1 MSNIS
6 HLPNQRRAAILEAL
20 ARGEAVSAAKLAADY
35 AVSEDAIRRDLR
47 KLAAEGL
54 CEKVYGGALPVAPS
68 AQPVS
73 VRTTE
78 DVERKEALVKA
89 ALSLI
94 RPRDC
99 LFLDVGSTNI
109 ILAEH
114 LPANL
119 ELTVVTNSVPVIA
132 KLIGRK
138 GLNLFSLGGAVNA
151 DVGGTTGSQAIK
163 ALENFQFD
171 LTFLGTCGLCRQT
184 GVSAFD
190 AADADVK
197 RAVVHNSR
205 RVAILAT
212 REKLGTRLPHRILPF
227 DRIDCLVLEA
237 VEGEEQ
243 RLEFMT
249 DANEIVVAEP
259 PTARRTS
266 VR

>member
-35 AVSEDAIRRDLR
+35 SVSEDAIRRDLR

-73 VRTTE
+73 VRTAE
-78 DVERKEALVKA
+78 DVDRKEALVKA
-89 ALSLI
+89 AVSLI

-114 LPANL
+114 LPLNL
-119 ELTVVTNSVPVIA
+119 ELTVVTNSIPVVA
-132 KLIGRK
+132 KLMGRK
-138 GLNLFSLGGAVNA
+138 GLHLFSLGGAVNA
-151 DVGGTTGSQAIK
+151 EVGGTTGSQTIS
-163 ALENFQFD
+163 ALQNFQFD
-171 LTFLGTCGLCRQT
+171 LTFLGTCGLCRQN
-184 GVSAFD
+184 GVSAYD
-190 AADADVK
+190 AEDADVK
-197 RAVVHNSR
+197 RAAIRASD
-205 RVAILAT
+205 RVTILAT
-212 REKLGTRLPHRILPF
+212 KEKLDTRLPHRILAF
-227 DRIDCLVLEA
+227 DGIDSLVLEEQ
-237 VEGEEQ
+237 VSEEC
-243 RLEFMT
+243 RLEYKT
-249 DANEIVVAEP
+249 ETNRIVVAAP
-259 PTARRTS
+259 PAARRTL

>member
-1 MSNIS
+1 MSNVS
-6 HLPNQRRAAILEAL
+6 HLPNQRRAAILEVL
-20 ARGEAVSAAKLAADY
+20 ARGEAVSAAKLAADF

-73 VRTTE
+73 VRSTE
-78 DVERKEALVKA
+78 DIERKEALVKA

-109 ILAEH
+109 VLAER
-114 LPANL
+114 LPLNL

-132 KLIGRK
+132 KLMGRK

-151 DVGGTTGSQAIK
+151 GVGGTTGSQAIR
-163 ALENFQFD
+163 ALANFQFD

-190 AADADVK
+190 AGDADVK
-197 RAVVHNSR
+197 RAAVQNSR
-205 RVAILAT
+205 RVVILAT
-212 REKLGTRLPHRILPF
+212 AEKLGSRLPHRILPYE
-227 DRIDCLVLEA
+227 RIDCLVLEA
-237 VEGEEQ
+237 ESGEEH
-243 RLEFMT
+243 RLEFET
-249 DANEIVVAEP
+249 GANEVVVAEP
-259 PTARRTS
+259 PAARRT
-266 VR
+266 VGR

>member
-6 HLPNQRRAAILEAL
+6 HLPNQRRAAILETL

-89 ALSLI
+89 ALTLI
-94 RPRDC
+94 KPRDC

-109 ILAEH
+109 FLAEH
-114 LPANL
+114 LPRNF

-132 KLIGRK
+132 KLMGRK
-138 GLNLFSLGGAVNA
+138 GLALFSLGGAVNA

-163 ALENFQFD
+163 ALEQFQFD

-184 GVSAFD
+184 GVSAYD
-190 AADADVK
+190 AGDAEVK
-197 RAVVHNSR
+197 RAAVQNSR

-212 REKLGTRLPHRILPF
+212 AKKLGTRLPHKVLSF
-227 DRIDCLVLEA
+227 ERIDCLVLEA
-237 VEGEEQ
+237 DAGEEH
-243 RLEFMT
+243 RTEFET
-249 DANEIVVAEP
+249 DVNQVVVAGP
-259 PTARRTS
+259 AAASRTV

>member
-6 HLPNQRRAAILEAL
+6 HLPNQRRAAILETL

-54 CEKVYGGALPVAPS
+54 CEKVYGGALPIAPS

-78 DVERKEALVKA
+78 DVERKEALAKA
-89 ALSLI
+89 AISLI
-94 RPRDC
+94 GPRDC

-109 ILAEH
+109 ILADH
-114 LPANL
+114 LPVNL
-119 ELTVVTNSVPVIA
+119 ELTVVSNSVPVIA
-132 KLIGRK
+132 KLMGRK
-138 GLNLFSLGGAVNA
+138 GLNVFALGGTVNA
-151 DVGGTTGSQAIK
+151 DVGGMTGSQAIK
-163 ALENFQFD
+163 AIESFQFD
-171 LTFLGTCGLCRQT
+171 LTFLGTCGLCRRT
-184 GVSAFD
+184 GVSAYD

-197 RAVVHNSR
+197 RAAVHNSR

-212 REKLGTRLPHRILPF
+212 TEKLGTQLPHRILPF

-237 VEGEEQ
+237 ETGEEQ
-243 RLEFMT
+243 RLEWET
-249 DANEIVVAEP
+249 DANQVVVAGP
-259 PTARRTS
+259 PSARRMG

>member
-6 HLPNQRRAAILEAL
+6 HLPNQRRAAILDIL

-78 DVERKEALVKA
+78 DVERKEALAKA
-89 ALSLI
+89 ALSMI

-109 ILAEH
+109 ILADH
-114 LPANL
+114 LPLNL
-119 ELTVVTNSVPVIA
+119 ELTVVTNSIPVIA
-132 KLIGRK
+132 NLMGKK
-138 GLNLFSLGGAVNA
+138 GLNVFSLGGAVNA
-151 DVGGTTGSQAIK
+151 DVGGTTGAQTIR
-163 ALENFQFD
+163 ALETFRFD
-171 LTFLGTCGLCRQT
+171 LTFLGTCGLCREI
-184 GVSAFD
+184 GVSAYD
-190 AADADVK
+190 AQDADVK
-197 RAVVHNSR
+197 RAAVSSSDRVV
-205 RVAILAT
+205 ILAT
-212 REKLGTRLPHRILPF
+212 EEKLGARLPHRILPF
-227 DRIDCLVLEA
+227 CEIDCLVLEA
-237 VEGEEQ
+237 YVSEET
-243 RLEFMT
+243 RSEFT
-249 DANEIVVAEP
+249 TGTNQVLTAAP
-259 PTARRTS
+259 PAARRGG